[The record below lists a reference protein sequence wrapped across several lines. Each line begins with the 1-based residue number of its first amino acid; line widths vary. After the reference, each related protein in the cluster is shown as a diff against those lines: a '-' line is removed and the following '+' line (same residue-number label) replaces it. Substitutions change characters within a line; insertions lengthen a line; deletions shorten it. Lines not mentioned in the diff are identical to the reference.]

1 MKIEMQTHL
10 EILQDDGEY
19 KEEEVEVIIDF
30 DYDSTYNEFE
40 INSITHDGYDV
51 SGNETIYE
59 KAEEEIREYLA
70 EEEGCLEKD
79 KEAIDILHSVETFLR
94 IRFRGREQDLEKII
108 QSTIEKNS
116 ARNYYQ
122 AECHW
127 VIGFSKNPNL
137 NNLLT

>member
-59 KAEEEIREYLA
+59 KAEEEIREYLSI
-70 EEEGCLEKD
+70 D
-79 KEAIDILHSVETFLR
+79 YREA
-94 IRFRGREQDLEKII
+94 
-108 QSTIEKNS
+108 
-116 ARNYYQ
+116 A
-122 AECHW
+122 
-127 VIGFSKNPNL
+127 
-137 NNLLT
+137 